1 MHDGALLISG
11 DIIMAKQTFYFL
23 ETTFPQAVADAN
35 TDKTGYEISRSYLWE
50 YIQATDSKYAKA
62 IEGFVFDEVRHYPW
76 NGNKAG
82 VRIRFMN
89 ARHFEQYMKMV
100 AEYRAWAEANKG
112 LSFSHEVHADYDL
125 SVSNDPYKADD
136 ETAIAPTSYEQRF
149 EEFFDKI
156 AQDRGFDIEG

>member
-50 YIQATDSKYAKA
+50 YIQETDSKYAKA

-82 VRIRFMN
+82 VRIRFMSE
-89 ARHFEQYMKMV
+89 RHFTQYTKMV
-100 AEYRAWAEANKG
+100 KEYRAWAEANRG
-112 LSFSHEVHADYDL
+112 LVFSHEVSANLELGVEDT
-125 SVSNDPYKADD
+125 PYKADD
-136 ETAIAPTSYEQRF
+136 ETEIAPTSYEGRF
-149 EEFFDKI
+149 IQLFEDI
-156 AQDRGFDIEG
+156 AESRGFDVS